1 MVSKVPT
8 QRHSTRRQAIARLL
22 PAMLATLGPA
32 WLGLSGCVG
41 STDHHATPYT
51 RATPPVALAGSER
64 QCLTNLGQAQAN
76 FTPLPDRYFG
86 TGCSTI
92 GTVRLAWLRS
102 DDAHLQLA
110 NLGPVTC
117 SLATALEGW
126 ARYGVDHAARLTLG
140 SPLARIDTFG
150 SYNCRNIAGSD
161 HRSAHATAN
170 AVDIAAFVLADGR
183 RISVKG
189 DWSSSN
195 AATRLFLRQ
204 IRTSACRRFGVVLS
218 PDYNTAHHDHF
229 HLEVGAL
236 HPVCH

>member
-1 MVSKVPT
+1 M
-8 QRHSTRRQAIARLL
+8 AA
-22 PAMLATLGPA
+22 AGLA
-32 WLGLSGCVG
+32 GCVG
-41 STDHHATPYT
+41 SPAHYSAPQSTVTAYIAP
-51 RATPPVALAGSER
+51 AQSER
-64 QCLTNLGQAQAN
+64 QCLTNLGLTKAN
-76 FTPLPDRYFG
+76 FTPLPDKYFG
-86 TGCSTI
+86 TGCSTL

-117 SLATALEGW
+117 PLATALEGW

-150 SYNCRNIAGSD
+150 SYNCRNIAGTD
-161 HRSAHATAN
+161 HRSGHATAN

-189 DWSSSN
+189 DWSDGTPAVRN
-195 AATRLFLRQ
+195 FLRL
-204 IRTSACRRFGVVLS
+204 IRTSACRRFAVVLT
-218 PDYNTAHHDHF
+218 PDYNPAHHDHF
-229 HLEVGAL
+229 HLEVGAP

>member
-1 MVSKVPT
+1 M
-8 QRHSTRRQAIARLL
+8 
-22 PAMLATLGPA
+22 
-32 WLGLSGCVG
+32 
-41 STDHHATPYT
+41 
-51 RATPPVALAGSER
+51 SER
-64 QCLTNLGQAQAN
+64 QCLANLGHSQAN

-86 TGCSTI
+86 TGCSTV

-117 SLATALEGW
+117 ALATALEGW
-126 ARYGVDHAARLTLG
+126 ARFGVDHAARLTLG

-161 HRSAHATAN
+161 HRSGHATAN

-183 RISVKG
+183 RISVKA
-189 DWSSSN
+189 DWSGEN
-195 AATRLFLRQ
+195 PAARTFLRQ
-204 IRTSACRRFGVVLS
+204 IRTSACRRFGVVLT
-218 PDYNTAHHDHF
+218 PDYNAAHHDHF
-229 HLEVGAL
+229 HLEVGVA